1 MNSESSEQKNS
12 ELETKEYHYGLR
24 TVMELFDIGP
34 TVAITV
40 LSLALLILI
49 AGLVAFVRSAPPS
62 TLTISSG
69 PQDSYFHKTALRY
82 AKRLEKNGVKV
93 EILTSNGSL
102 QNLER
107 LSDPKSKVD
116 LAIVQGGLKDKDYK
130 FEDMISLGSITNQP
144 LMVFYR
150 GKDIELLSELEGKTI
165 AVGPEGSG
173 TRKLA
178 LRLLG
183 VNGIKENALG
193 KTKLLDMD
201 ADAAAEALAKNEIDA
216 AFIMS
221 ENASYGDIRKMLR
234 SDGIKL
240 MSFKQA
246 PAYIRKVDYLNIF
259 ELPQGSVD
267 LGLNIPRKDVT
278 LIGPMVELVAPST
291 LHPALSDLILD
302 AATQIHGRAGL
313 FQKRGEFP
321 TPIEHSIVLS
331 EDATRFYKSG
341 KSFLYRYLS
350 FWLASLIS
358 RFVIVLLPILI
369 LLIPAVRT
377 VPSFFRWR
385 AQIKIRSRYREL
397 LQIEQRFRN
406 ETDPMRLAVL
416 KKSFERIDTEISK
429 MRVRAAF
436 ADQFYILR
444 GHIDYVR
451 SLMSKDGKMERPIS
465 SL

>member
-1 MNSESSEQKNS
+1 MSAEQKPLDQ
-12 ELETKEYHYGLR
+12 EKEYHYGLR

-40 LSLALLILI
+40 LSVSLLIII
-49 AGLVAFVRSAPPS
+49 AGLVAFIRSAPPS

-69 PQDSYFHKTALRY
+69 PPDSYFHKTAQRY
-82 AKRLEKNGVKV
+82 AKRLEKSGVKV
-93 EILTSNGSL
+93 EVLTSNGSL
-102 QNLER
+102 ENLAR
-107 LSDPKSKVD
+107 LSDPKAKVD
-116 LAIVQGGLKDKDYK
+116 LAIVQGGLSGKEYN
-130 FEDMISLGSITNQP
+130 FEEMVSLGSITNQP
-144 LMVFYR
+144 MLVFYR
-150 GKDIELLSELEGKTI
+150 GKNIELLSELAGKTI
-165 AVGPEGSG
+165 AVGMEGSG

-178 LRLLG
+178 LRLLS
-183 VNGIKENALG
+183 VNGIKEESLG
-193 KTKLLDMD
+193 KTKLLNMD
-201 ADAAAEALAKNEIDA
+201 ADAAAIALEKKEIDA

-234 SDGIKL
+234 SEGIKL

-246 PAYIRKVDYLNIF
+246 AAYVRKVDYLNIF

-267 LGLNIPRKDVT
+267 LGLNIPAQDVT
-278 LIGPMVELVAPST
+278 LIGPMVELVASYN
-291 LHPALSDLILD
+291 LHPALSDLVLD
-302 AATQIHGRAGL
+302 AATQVHGRASL

-321 TPIEHSIVLS
+321 TPIEHSITLS

-350 FWLASLIS
+350 FWLANLLS

-369 LLIPAVRT
+369 LLIPAVRM
-377 VPSFFRWR
+377 VPAFFRWR
-385 AQIKIRSRYREL
+385 ARIKIRSRYREL
-397 LQIEQRFRN
+397 LQIEQRFRH
-406 ETDPMRLAVL
+406 ETDPARLAYL
-416 KKSFERIDTEISK
+416 KRSFERIDTEIGK

-451 SLMSKDGKMERPIS
+451 SLMNKDGKIERP
-465 SL
+465 LTTL